1 MGGEVLN
8 IDSVSELSHSL
19 RVPTEPTIS
28 TAVVRDL
35 LAIAQVLHGRRA
47 AEGAPDMELYKL
59 EAAAKAFV
67 ASLSTAQLSADR
79 LVGRAACVWAERGLL
94 LLAEALC
101 QEAASARVF
110 VSAWGQRLTE
120 RY

>member
-1 MGGEVLN
+1 
-8 IDSVSELSHSL
+8 
-19 RVPTEPTIS
+19 VPTEPTIS

-47 AEGAPDMELYKL
+47 AEGAPDMELHKL

>member
-1 MGGEVLN
+1 M
-8 IDSVSELSHSL
+8 IC
-19 RVPTEPTIS
+19 
-28 TAVVRDL
+28 
-35 LAIAQVLHGRRA
+35 QVLHAARA
-47 AEGAPDMELYKL
+47 ADGASEGELRKL

-67 ASLSTAQLSADR
+67 TSLATARVSSDR
-79 LVGRAACVWAERGLL
+79 IIGRAACVWAERGLL